1 MKLVRLM
8 TILNCDEL
16 QISRNAFE
24 YFIFIK
30 SLKEKISNFGDVDN
44 YGLRKG
50 LYKQIAEEASAIALF
65 AKHYFKFNK
74 NIYIKHCVDSKVRQ
88 LNTKSYDA
96 EITNHDGNFTN
107 EIHFLEVLY
116 PTDGEASKVATQQM
130 ILARKNRISEEMG
143 VSYNGK
149 TMTDK
154 SRPKGSQK
162 FISNDHYTD
171 FDQNTLIISKVLEKN
186 KIKYPPATVLI
197 VSFDDVLFHISDDS
211 FEGFH
216 EYMHE
221 NLSGRVD
228 KFLFVAFIA
237 RSGEYYFELR

>member
-1 MKLVRLM
+1 MNQYIDRMILQTPKNCFEYYEFIQVM
-8 TILNCDEL
+8 STEILNNGEDE
-16 QISRNAFE
+16 IN
-24 YFIFIK
+24 
-30 SLKEKISNFGDVDN
+30 NFN
-44 YGLRKG
+44 LRKES
-50 LYKQIAEEASAIALF
+50 YKQIVEEAFPISLF
-65 AKHYFKFNK
+65 AKHYFEFNK
-74 NIYIKHCVDSKVRQ
+74 YIYIKHCIDDKIRQ

-96 EITNHDGNFTN
+96 EITDHDGNFTN

-130 ILARKNRISEEMG
+130 ILARKNGIGEEMS

-162 FISNDHYTD
+162 IISNDHYTD
-171 FDQNTLIISKVLEKN
+171 FDQNALIISKILEKN

-197 VSFDDVLFHISDDS
+197 VSFDDALFHISDDS
-211 FEGFH
+211 LEGFY